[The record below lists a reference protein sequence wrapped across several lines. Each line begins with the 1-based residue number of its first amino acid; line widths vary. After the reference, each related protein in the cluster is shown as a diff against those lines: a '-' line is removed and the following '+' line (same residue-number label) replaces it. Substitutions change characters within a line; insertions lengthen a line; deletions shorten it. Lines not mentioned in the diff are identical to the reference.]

1 MKIFKDVPLDPV
13 SDEALMYKVKAGD
26 IDKLGLL
33 YERYNKSL
41 FGYFWRLTSNTE
53 ISEDLMQTVFYRIL
67 RHRKQF
73 KGKGRFIS
81 WMYRIAHNLWV
92 DFYKKDKRL
101 GNREDLKPW
110 DLKDELTVDEQ
121 IAREERIRQLRSA
134 LNHLD
139 PDKKEVLILSRYQGL
154 KYYEIA
160 DLLKTTEG
168 AVKIKIFRALNDLK
182 EIYVKMEN

>member
-1 MKIFKDVPLDPV
+1 M
-13 SDEALMYKVKAGD
+13 
-26 IDKLGLL
+26 
-33 YERYNKSL
+33 
-41 FGYFWRLTSNTE
+41 
-53 ISEDLMQTVFYRIL
+53 
-67 RHRKQF
+67 
-73 KGKGRFIS
+73 
-81 WMYRIAHNLWV
+81 
-92 DFYKKDKRL
+92 
-101 GNREDLKPW
+101 KPW